1 MREEFSFKFN
11 DTTICFVHVYNDSWI
26 CSLPSYIAERLKRSL
41 SELSERS
48 IDELELSVRASNV
61 LRAERLFTIYEVIQ
75 RTENQL
81 LRLPNCGK
89 TTIKEIK
96 LALDDIGLQ
105 LRSYK

>member
-11 DTTICFVHVYNDSWI
+11 DTTICFVQMYNDSWI

-75 RTENQL
+75 CSESQLRT
-81 LRLPNCGK
+81 LPNCGR
-89 TTIKEIK
+89 TTVKEIK

-105 LRSYK
+105 LRNHK